1 MAKIIGRSKEIAT
14 LRQYIN
20 SDKAEFIA
28 VYGRRRVGKTFL
40 IREMF
45 RNEFAFEVSGTID
58 GKKSEQMF
66 NFTQALERFGY
77 DGSEKPTTWN
87 SAFALLQKLLE
98 EKVRSQRCIIFID
111 ELPCFDTPKAGFVRA
126 LDHFWN
132 GWASNFSNIKLIVC
146 GSATS

>member
-1 MAKIIGRSKEIAT
+1 MAKIIGRGKEIAT
-14 LRQYIN
+14 LRQYVN

-66 NFTQALERFGY
+66 NFTQA
-77 DGSEKPTTWN
+77 
-87 SAFALLQKLLE
+87 
-98 EKVRSQRCIIFID
+98 
-111 ELPCFDTPKAGFVRA
+111 
-126 LDHFWN
+126 
-132 GWASNFSNIKLIVC
+132 
-146 GSATS
+146 

>member
-87 SAFALLQKLLE
+87 SAFA
-98 EKVRSQRCIIFID
+98 
-111 ELPCFDTPKAGFVRA
+111 
-126 LDHFWN
+126 
-132 GWASNFSNIKLIVC
+132 
-146 GSATS
+146 